1 MKKKYWYLT
10 DFNSWYQTC
19 NMVCIELTKAE
30 KGQFEKDHPYTTLYK
45 KEIDAYMS
53 KLYYEQN

>member
-10 DFNSWYQTC
+10 DFNTWFQTC

-30 KGQFEKDHPYTTLYK
+30 KEQFEKDHPHTTLYK
-45 KEIDAYMS
+45 KGCR
-53 KLYYEQN
+53 NF